1 MLENFEY
8 WNNNEFFFALD
19 MAQPGCPGPV
29 PAEIVKFLLDVRDV
43 KQLGCWRIL
52 HRNPA
57 GHWCELKHNGSTF
70 TTTAAID
77 QDEWVWKLLNA
88 ID

>member
-8 WNNNEFFFALD
+8 WNNDEFFFALD
-19 MAQPGCPGPV
+19 MSQAGHLGPT

-43 KQLGCWRIL
+43 KQMGCWRIL
-52 HRNPA
+52 HRNPL
-57 GHWCELKHNGSTF
+57 GYWCELKHNGSTF
-70 TTTAAID
+70 TTTTAID
-77 QDEWVWKLLNA
+77 QEEWVWKLLNA

>member
-8 WNNNEFFFALD
+8 WNNDEFFFALD
-19 MAQPGCPGPV
+19 ISQDYI
-29 PAEIVKFLLDVRDV
+29 PASKEDIVKHLLDYRDI

-52 HRNPA
+52 FRDRY
-57 GHWCELKHNGSTF
+57 GIWCELKHNGSTF
-70 TTTAAID
+70 TKTAAID